1 MKVMNGLRK
10 EESKRV
16 EDRECLVVAYS
27 NFRIIFGEGFS

>member
-10 EESKRV
+10 AESKRV